1 MNININGLKTSKK
14 QLENPCINIKIIILK
29 KVINKKQAFL
39 FIKKRHQKIKKL
51 IKVHVN
57 KDKSKNKL
65 LELNKNTRKKIM
77 SLMERKHFLILENQN
92 LGFEKR

>member
-1 MNININGLKTSKK
+1 
-14 QLENPCINIKIIILK
+14 
-29 KVINKKQAFL
+29 
-39 FIKKRHQKIKKL
+39 
-51 IKVHVN
+51 VN